1 MENKGIKILGILV
14 SIVNILLLMITL
26 LFTNIYETY
35 DDELINDINENGV
48 LVRCLFLSVIIFLSL
63 IYICVNRFKRNKFIV
78 TLILF
83 LLLLST
89 IILIKTLPY
98 YQG

>member
-1 MENKGIKILGILV
+1 MENKGMKILGILV

-48 LVRCLFLSVIIFLSL
+48 LVRCLFLSIIIFLSL

>member
-48 LVRCLFLSVIIFLSL
+48 LVRCLFLSIIIFLSL